1 MAKTALALAHVG
13 LRDRIV
19 DLVET
24 SRDARG
30 RRREYNRV
38 YGELARMTDR
48 DLTDIGISRGSIGDI
63 AFEAAYGCP

>member
-1 MAKTALALAHVG
+1 MAKTSLAAAHVG

-24 SRDARG
+24 IRDARV

-48 DLTDIGISRGSIGDI
+48 DLTDIGISRSSIGDI